1 MALWAVLLLE
11 YWKRK
16 NATLAYRWDCSDY
29 EDIEVSGLGWV
40 ASGKGHTRLSMVPFQ
55 ERPRPQFAAKAPLT
69 ALNPI
74 TGEDEPYFPEKS
86 RVHRMLAGSVVLL
99 MMVRGGSCHPV
110 PSAPVF
116 LSHRGPFLQKDS
128 CALCLREGPEP
139 RAKLGFHKGCVCA
152 YYHEGFWKS
161 FTMYGP
167 GHPLNKRTDS
177 KNEHEA
183 H

>member
-99 MMVRGGSCHPV
+99 MMVRGSCHPV

-116 LSHRGPFLQKDS
+116 LSHRGPFLQKGS
-128 CALCLREGPEP
+128 CAVCLRKGLSPGPNWAFIRGVYVHITMRGSG
-139 RAKLGFHKGCVCA
+139 RASPCMA
-152 YYHEGFWKS
+152 Q
-161 FTMYGP
+161 

-177 KNEHEA
+177 KNEHGA